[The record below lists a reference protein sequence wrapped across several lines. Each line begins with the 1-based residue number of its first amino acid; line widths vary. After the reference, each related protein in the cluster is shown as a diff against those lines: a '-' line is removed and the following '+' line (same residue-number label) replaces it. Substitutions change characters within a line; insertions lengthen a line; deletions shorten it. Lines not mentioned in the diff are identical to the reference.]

1 MGLSGCKMENISL
14 NQGGIFKEVSS
25 NFFSF
30 YFLILKIILCCS
42 EKRTIHLVQYFRVK
56 NGGCRK
62 TIH

>member
-25 NFFSF
+25 NFFYF
-30 YFLILKIILCCS
+30 YFLILKIFLCS
-42 EKRTIHLVQYFRVK
+42 GKRTIHLVQYFRVK